1 MTYLITGVAGFIGS
15 NIARHLLCEDHTVY
29 GLDNLETG
37 LESNLEDLNE
47 YPNSE
52 FIDGDLRNE
61 DDVETA
67 VAEAKYV
74 LHQGAVPSV
83 PRSVENPVLSTEA
96 NCTGTANLIK
106 AAHEADVE
114 KIVVAS
120 SSSVYGPTEVS
131 PKREDLPPN
140 PVSPYA
146 LSKYYTE
153 QLAVQAS
160 DFYDLDSVALR
171 YFNVFGPHQNP
182 EGDYAAVIPKFINLM
197 LKGEQPVIY
206 GDGTQS
212 RDFTYIDNVIQANLN
227 ALESEATGVA
237 LNAGCGNS
245 FTINTLVDEINDILG
260 TEIEPI
266 YDDPR
271 PGDVPHSKADVS
283 KARDLI
289 DYDPKVNFR
298 EGLERTVE
306 YFSEQ
311 AHRTGRT

>member
-1 MTYLITGVAGFIGS
+1 MSYLITGVAGFIGS
-15 NIARHLLCEDHTVY
+15 SLARHLLSENNTVY

-37 LESNLEDLNE
+37 LKSNLEDLNE
-47 YPNSE
+47 YPNFE
-52 FIDGDLRNE
+52 FIDGDLRNA
-61 DDVETA
+61 DDVRAA
-67 VAEAKYV
+67 VADARYV

-83 PRSVENPVLSTEA
+83 PRSVEDPVLSTEA
-96 NCTGTANLIK
+96 NCTGTANLIA
-106 AAHEADVE
+106 AAHDADVE

-131 PKREDLPPN
+131 PKREDLPAN

-160 DFYDLDSVALR
+160 EFYDLDSVALR

-197 LKGEQPVIY
+197 LEGEQPVIY

-227 ALESEATGVA
+227 AIESDATGVA
-237 LNAGCGNS
+237 LNAGCGDS
-245 FTINTLVDEINDILG
+245 FTINTLVDELNDILG

-271 PGDVPHSKADVS
+271 PGDVPHSKADIT

-289 DYDPKVNFR
+289 DYEPEVSFR

-306 YFSEQ
+306 YFRS
-311 AHRTGRT
+311 